1 MPELDALNGPLVIK
15 SSVVGTSTQIIG
27 ADGDAATAGGPV
39 DIIGGDT
46 TDPGMGGGGIS
57 LTGGAARADGQN
69 GGNITIWAGEADNSG
84 GAGGNVY
91 IDAGGGSTNG
101 NILIGLNIALP
112 TADPAVAGAL
122 WIDTGAG
129 RVLKVSAG

>member
-1 MPELDALNGPLVIK
+1 MPEIDEMDGPLVIK
-15 SSVVGTSTQIIG
+15 SSLAGTSTQIIG
-27 ADGDAATAGGPV
+27 ADGDAASAGGPV
-39 DIIGGDT
+39 DIIGGGA
-46 TDPGMGGGGIS
+46 TDPGHAGGGIS
-57 LTGGAARADGQN
+57 LTGGVALADGQN
-69 GGNITIWAGEADNSG
+69 GGNITIWAGEADNAG
-84 GAGGNVY
+84 GTGGNVY

-101 NILIGLNIALP
+101 NILLGLNIALP